1 MKQVDVS
8 EIAQDKLCS
17 VCMESPAAT
26 EGMCRPCRRVKVESE
41 EWRWLEQTCPDCG
54 HKGRR
59 RYDRCPEHHAIY
71 RAQRDSENAA
81 KQAAKEAHRKE
92 VLAIT
97 PEQQAEIVRIR
108 HEDCPP
114 TIFELNEFGN
124 AERFAWRYGEEFA
137 HTDAT
142 GWLAYRDGVWRQ
154 DKTEEHVEAMK
165 NTIRLIS
172 LEAGLVDAMG
182 FDEEKTEKIKGEING
197 WCKACKTN
205 NKVKASLALA
215 SSDPH
220 FSRDYAKFDQKPHLF
235 NVKNGTVDLRTGEFQ
250 KHDPNHL
257 LTKRSPIRYDPTAD
271 CPKWEQFILDIMGGK
286 KHMRAYLCRCAGYT
300 LTADTGEQCFFVP
313 WGPGGTGKSTFLG
326 VMQRIMGDYCVDADA
341 EMFMVKR
348 GDGGQPFEMAGMEGV
363 RLLMAIETE
372 EGKKLALAK
381 LKRMTGQDPVKACY
395 KFQNQYS
402 FVPQWKVWLA
412 TNDAPSTRAEDDAF
426 WDRTKP
432 IPFEVKF
439 RGTSSEIKNYAEVL
453 VREEGPGILNWCI
466 AGVMAWRKQG
476 LQHPEDVARAADAWR
491 DRDDWLQRFLDEHT
505 EPTKDKQRMVK
516 KSDLFAAFT
525 GWADLTKEARGVN
538 DKQFSEAMRRKG
550 YEPDEVKQGGR
561 TVRAWVG
568 LRLRTFV
575 ERGVGVAAGET
586 STPEPKDLY

>member
-1 MKQVDVS
+1 MNETNPK
-8 EIAQDKLCS
+8 KLNLDALLEEELADTLTTHKRPSWSKPCNVPGCTRYTSYGWS
-17 VCMESPAAT
+17 V
-26 EGMCRPCRRVKVESE
+26 MC
-41 EWRWLEQTCPDCG
+41 LE
-54 HKGRR
+54 HLREK
-59 RYDRCPEHHAIY
+59 
-71 RAQRDSENAA
+71 NAA
-81 KQAAKEAHRKE
+81 KKARKEAN
-92 VLAIT
+92 AIKVMTVT
-97 PEQQAEIVRIR
+97 PEQQAEIN
-108 HEDCPP
+108 
-114 TIFELNEFGN
+114 ELRKKSTLVTFALTDMGN
-124 AERFAWRYGEEFA
+124 AERFEWRYRGQFA
-137 HTDAT
+137 YTDAT
-142 GWLAYRDGVWRQ
+142 GWLVYRNGVWKRDKDGAADRAMQ
-154 DKTEEHVEAMK
+154 DTV
-165 NTIRLIS
+165 RLIP
-172 LEAGLVDAMG
+172 EEMKLVDTG
-182 FDEEKTEKIKGEING
+182 DEKTTAKAQDAILGWAKKSESNSKIKAALER
-197 WCKACKTN
+197 
-205 NKVKASLALA
+205 ASKLATFA
-215 SSDPH
+215 K
-220 FSRDYAKFDQKPHLF
+220 DYASFDQKPHLL
-235 NVKNGTVDLRTGEFQ
+235 NVKNGTIDLGTGEFL

-257 LTKRSPIRYDPTAD
+257 LTKQSPIKYDKDAE

-402 FVPQWKVWLA
+402 FVPHWKVWLA
-412 TNDAPSTRAEDDAF
+412 TNDAPSTRAQDDAF

-439 RGTSSEIKNYAEVL
+439 RGTSAEIKNYAEVL

-466 AGVMAWRKQG
+466 AGVMAWRKDG
-476 LQHPEDVARAADAWR
+476 LQHPQDVAEAAEAWR

-505 EPTKDKQRMVK
+505 ETTEDKQCMVK
-516 KSDLFAAFT
+516 KSELFAAFT

-538 DKQFSEAMRRKG
+538 DRQFSEAMKRKG
-550 YEPDEVKQGGR
+550 YEPDEVKQDGKTTR
-561 TVRAWVG
+561 VWVG
-568 LRLRTFV
+568 LRLRTLV
-575 ERGVGVAAGET
+575 ERGVGSGWI
-586 STPEPKDLY
+586 PEPKDLGI